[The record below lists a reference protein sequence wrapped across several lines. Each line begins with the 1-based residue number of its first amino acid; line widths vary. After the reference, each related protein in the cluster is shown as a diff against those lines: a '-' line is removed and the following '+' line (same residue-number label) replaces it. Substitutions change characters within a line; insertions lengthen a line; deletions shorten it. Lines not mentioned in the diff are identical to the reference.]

1 MVRLSHYLQ
10 SNSSV
15 FLPFSARF
23 VEAAALIN
31 TGKQDRK
38 VDRSEEKT
46 LPHHVSSY
54 FQLYSQLAAFPV
66 CT

>member
-1 MVRLSHYLQ
+1 MVRLSHYLR
-10 SNSSV
+10 SSSSV

-31 TGKQDRK
+31 TGKQR

-46 LPHHVSSY
+46 LPHRVSSY
-54 FQLYSQLAAFPV
+54 FQLYSQLAASPA